1 MAQRTDTV
9 KGAKQSSPGQG
20 QTDGTRDGQSRQ
32 QREQREEVYEDVHQ
46 ILAKTVDEI
55 WEMFD
60 DDGNGM
66 FDFDETSAFIK
77 HTLTEMGESPEYT
90 EADFMQCFPHF
101 GKGGKGYMTQPE
113 MLIFIKKVA
122 GLHTKDDE
130 DKLKFMAASVEGTE
144 EEGKEAEQES

>member
-1 MAQRTDTV
+1 MALEPKFTKQQTMVAAIPTAALMKQHTMISGVNQAANIDTR
-9 KGAKQSSPGQG
+9 GEQN
-20 QTDGTRDGQSRQ
+20 SRQ
-32 QREQREEVYEDVHQ
+32 QREHKEEVYEDVHQ

-90 EADFMQCFPHF
+90 EADFM
-101 GKGGKGYMTQPE
+101 
-113 MLIFIKKVA
+113 
-122 GLHTKDDE
+122 
-130 DKLKFMAASVEGTE
+130 
-144 EEGKEAEQES
+144 